1 MRSFSE
7 LGPRGQTARLRHL
20 ALHALTRYD
29 FDVAAIRP
37 LANHF
42 NTIFRVDTADG
53 NRAVLRINR
62 PRHRT
67 LADIRSELAWLDAL
81 RRETDLIVTEPIP
94 ARDGEFVTTIEAPGV
109 PEPRH
114 CALFRWIDGRG
125 QIRRPT
131 LQTVV
136 ALGATLARLHD
147 HADRYT
153 LPPGFTDRK
162 LDRVWPFGR
171 PPALDHDEPDDLFTP
186 ERRAVLHEAAARVE
200 STLAEL
206 YTDPSGLRFL
216 HADLHL
222 GNVKL
227 TRAGLAVLDFDDS
240 LWCYPVQDAGISL
253 FYLQYYPNEPDLRAA
268 FTRGYTSIRPWP
280 ETATAQVDTFSAAR
294 QLELISAM
302 ANAEDPVLASY
313 LPRTLE
319 RGVGRLAAWL
329 ESSPHSRPPSGGFPA
344 RPRERGAPS

>member
-1 MRSFSE
+1 
-7 LGPRGQTARLRHL
+7 L
-20 ALHALTRYD
+20 AFRALSRYD
-29 FDVAAIRP
+29 LDVAAIRP

-42 NTIFRVDTADG
+42 NTIFRVDTADC
-53 NRAVLRINR
+53 NR
-62 PRHRT
+62 PSHRT

-94 ARDGEFVTTIEAPGV
+94 ARDGEFVTTVEVPAV

-114 CALFRWIDGRG
+114 CALFRWIDGHS

-131 LQTVV
+131 LQTVL

-147 HADRYT
+147 HADRFT
-153 LPPGFTDRK
+153 PPPGFTDRK

-171 PPALDHDEPDDLFTP
+171 PPALDYDEPDELFTP
-186 ERRAVLHEAAARVE
+186 ERRVVLREVATRVE
-200 STLAEL
+200 STLAEF
-206 YTDPSGLRFL
+206 YADPSGLRFL

-268 FTRGYTSIRPWP
+268 FTHGYTSVRPWP
-280 ETATAQVDTFSAAR
+280 ETSTAQVETFSAAR

-302 ANAEDPVLASY
+302 AHADDPVLASY
-313 LPRTLE
+313 LPGTLARAE
-319 RGVGRLAAWL
+319 KQLAAWL
-329 ESSPHSRPPSGGFPA
+329 ENSPHPRPLSRGRAGCPLGGG
-344 RPRERGAPS
+344 RG